1 MTSEMLL
8 EQAYGALDQKRFDEV
23 LYSAIKKAAL
33 SFCYPKV
40 AAAEDEAAS
49 LSTQTT
55 DETSSEAELVQYNL
69 LLASL
74 FADFEAFLVNSD
86 TPTGVPMDTDDTCD
100 TLDRLS
106 QKLASLCPIGK
117 SRCGRIFEENEP
129 TFRCKDCSM
138 DPTCAFCRS
147 CFFASIHK
155 NHRYQVSTLSPADL
169 FFSSSTPVFAILS
182 SFEVTPVSPRD

>member
-1 MTSEMLL
+1 MKNLFFLSYLSSKLL
-8 EQAYGALDQKRFDEV
+8 EQAYGASDQKRFEEV

-33 SFCYPKV
+33 SVCYPKV

-86 TPTGVPMDTDDTCD
+86 TPAGVPMDTDDTCD
-100 TLDRLS
+100 ILDRLS
-106 QKLASLCPIGK
+106 QKLASLCPNGK

-129 TFRCKDCSM
+129 TFRCKYVSQENTTPNCS
-138 DPTCAFCRS
+138 
-147 CFFASIHK
+147 I
-155 NHRYQVSTLSPADL
+155 
-169 FFSSSTPVFAILS
+169 
-182 SFEVTPVSPRD
+182 